1 MVLSQDDFVLPEEHI
16 PQIKDRTDWEHPD
29 SINWS
34 AWQRAIDSNQEDCDY
49 LILEGL
55 FAFQP
60 MAKTTKVSHQ
70 YYLSMEK
77 DAFIEERK
85 REQRWG
91 FEPLWFI
98 EHVWESHF
106 IHGLPDEPE
115 KTRKYHNIRQQDYP
129 AILNQITS

>member
-1 MVLSQDDFVLPEEHI
+1 MVLSQDDFVLPEESI
-16 PQIKDRTDWEHPD
+16 PRVKDRTDWEHPD
-29 SINWS
+29 SINWKS
-34 AWQRAIDSNQEDCDY
+34 WQRAIDSNKEECEY

-60 MAKTTKVSHQ
+60 RAKNTAVTHQ

-77 DAFIEERK
+77 EAFIEERK

-91 FEPLWFI
+91 IEPLWFI

-106 IHGLPDEPE
+106 IHGIPAAQE
-115 KTRKYHNIRQQDYP
+115 KTAKYHNITEEDYP
-129 AILNQITS
+129 AILDQITS